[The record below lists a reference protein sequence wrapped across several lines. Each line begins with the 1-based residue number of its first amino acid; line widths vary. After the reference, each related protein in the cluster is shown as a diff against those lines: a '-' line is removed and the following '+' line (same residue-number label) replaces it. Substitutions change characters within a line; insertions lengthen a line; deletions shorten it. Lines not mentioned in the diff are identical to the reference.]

1 MLTHGLTNCPPL
13 QESVTGRTLTRIM
26 RYQRLLEILLIDET
40 ESNNYQFLTQIFAPE
55 LLPEKLIVTKGG
67 IVFRGESDE
76 LITKVVHTIASKIST
91 KLDVFSEH
99 LTITEIPSGV
109 NTEEK
114 IELYL
119 IQFFNLITI
128 SRNIV
133 HVWNFH
139 TNSP

>member
-1 MLTHGLTNCPPL
+1 
-13 QESVTGRTLTRIM
+13 M